1 MVRPL
6 AATALAVAALVSL
19 DQIPTAEAAGKTY
32 QKGHKVELWVSK
44 VRQMISYEAQ
54 DVLVFLFSLWVGLGS
69 FRRSVG
75 FGTKSTDT
83 NNGYPGKLDDP
94 LEEDGADAVDMSCG
108 LLIGSTMTW
117 DEGWLWKQHAQ

>member
-6 AATALAVAALVSL
+6 AATALAVAALLSL

-69 FRRSVG
+69 FRRSVESS
-75 FGTKSTDT
+75 TKSTNT
-83 NNGYPGKLDDP
+83 NNGYLGKLDDL
-94 LEEDGADAVDMSCG
+94 LEEDGADALDMR
-108 LLIGSTMTW
+108 LLIRIDHG
-117 DEGWLWKQHAQ
+117 